1 MANQFREDLY
11 RIYRIGT
18 FWNTIGDTAEH
29 FNQFLFAGIGK
40 KTIMSDLREIFPP
53 VRLKFPGNTRKLAL
67 FMTDLT
73 ALF

>member
-18 FWNTIGDTAEH
+18 FWNTTGDTAEH

-40 KTIMSDLREIFPP
+40 KTVMSDLREIFWNNMHEKTSD
-53 VRLKFPGNTRKLAL
+53 KFFGC
-67 FMTDLT
+67 
-73 ALF
+73 